1 MSRGGAK
8 KINSCLKLSPLPAI
22 IIMHKP
28 DIDYILNHLGEE
40 RENYFYAV
48 SPPVIQTSNFAFPD
62 LASFRERFA
71 SEYDSHVYTR
81 GNNPT
86 VAILRRKL
94 AALEGTEDCLVL
106 ASGAAAVAA
115 AVMSR
120 VAAGEHVVCV
130 ASPYSWTKHLLG
142 TYLPR
147 FGVSATFVEGSDM
160 EALEAAI
167 QPNSKLLYL
176 ESPNTLTFG
185 IQDLAACA
193 ALARKYGLVTAI
205 DNSHCSPLYQQ
216 PHQWGIDLVI
226 HSATKYLNGHS
237 DVVAG
242 VICGSRA
249 HLQQIFEQEYMT
261 LGAIISPHDAA
272 LIIRGL
278 RTLPLRLQR
287 SSESALRIAAWLEQH
302 PKVERVLHPLLPS
315 FGQYELARKQMS
327 GAGGLFSVYFKADS
341 EQRMEAFINRLSRF
355 LMAVSW
361 GGHESLIIPTLG
373 FYHIP
378 GRADSPHPYT
388 LVRFYIGLEDPAWL
402 IEDLVQALEV
412 L

>member
-1 MSRGGAK
+1 MDQ
-8 KINSCLKLSPLPAI
+8 PT
-22 IIMHKP
+22 
-28 DIDYILNHLGEE
+28 IDFILNHLGEE
-40 RENYFYAV
+40 REQYFYAV
-48 SPPVIQTSNFAFPD
+48 SPPVIQTSNFAFPN
-62 LASFRERFA
+62 LAAFRERFA
-71 SEYDSHVYTR
+71 SEFDAHVYTR

-86 VAILRRKL
+86 VAILRKKL
-94 AALEGTEDCLVL
+94 AALEGTEDALVL
-106 ASGAAAVAA
+106 ASGSAAVSA

-120 VAAGEHVVCV
+120 VAAGDHVVCV

-147 FGVSATFVEGSDM
+147 FGVETTFVEGSDM
-160 EALEAAI
+160 AALEAAI
-167 QPNSKLLYL
+167 QPNTRLMYL

-185 IQDLAACA
+185 IQDLRACA
-193 ALARKYGLVTAI
+193 ALARRHGIVTAI

-216 PHQWGIDLVI
+216 PHKLGIDLVI

-242 VICGSRA
+242 VICGSRE
-249 HLQQIFEQEYMT
+249 HLQRIFDHEYMT

-278 RTLPLRLQR
+278 RTLPLRLRQ
-287 SSESALRIAAWLEQH
+287 STESALKLASWLEQH
-302 PKVERVLHPLLPS
+302 PKVTRVLHPLLPS
-315 FGQYELARKQMS
+315 FPQYELARQQMS
-327 GAGGLFSVYFKADS
+327 GGGGLFSVYFNTDS
-341 EQRMEAFINRLSRF
+341 EAKMEAFINRLSRF

-378 GRADSPHPYT
+378 GRANSPHPFQ
-388 LVRFYIGLEDPAWL
+388 LVRFYIGLEDPNWL
-402 IEDLVQALEV
+402 IEDLQQALEA

>member
-1 MSRGGAK
+1 MDQ
-8 KINSCLKLSPLPAI
+8 PT
-22 IIMHKP
+22 
-28 DIDYILNHLGEE
+28 IDFILNHLGEE
-40 RENYFYAV
+40 REQYFYAV
-48 SPPVIQTSNFAFPD
+48 SPPVIQTSNFAFPN
-62 LASFRERFA
+62 LAAFRERFA
-71 SEYDSHVYTR
+71 SEFDAHVYTR

-86 VAILRRKL
+86 VAILRKKL
-94 AALEGTEDCLVL
+94 AALEGTEDALVL
-106 ASGAAAVAA
+106 ASGSAAVSA

-120 VAAGEHVVCV
+120 VAAGDHVVCV

-147 FGVSATFVEGSDM
+147 FGVDTTFVEGSDM
-160 EALEAAI
+160 AALEAAI
-167 QPNSKLLYL
+167 QPNTRLMYL

-185 IQDLAACA
+185 IQDLRACA
-193 ALARKYGLVTAI
+193 ALARRHGIVTAI

-216 PHQWGIDLVI
+216 PHKLGIDLVI

-242 VICGSRA
+242 VICGSRE
-249 HLQQIFEQEYMT
+249 HLQRIFDHEYMT

-278 RTLPLRLQR
+278 RTLPLRLRQ
-287 SSESALRIAAWLEQH
+287 STESALKLASWLEQH
-302 PKVERVLHPLLPS
+302 PKVTRVLHPLLPS
-315 FGQYELARKQMS
+315 FPQYELARQQMS
-327 GAGGLFSVYFKADS
+327 GGGGLFSVYFNTDS
-341 EQRMEAFINRLSRF
+341 EAKMEAFINRLSRF

-378 GRADSPHPYT
+378 GRANSPHPFQ
-388 LVRFYIGLEDPAWL
+388 LVRFYIGLEDPNWL
-402 IEDLVQALEV
+402 IEDLQQALEA